1 MIILRWVVSLP
12 VLPLLHVEFCE
23 NIIITLNKCDYRLAK
38 YCFAYH
44 SILIKVVENVYHA
57 FGVREAHPQW
67 YTPVELDN
75 LIIYLSFKSLQIV
88 TLLCT
93 PFKAVPSKVPRVSK
107 TSSDFLN
114 RRHLYF
120 ILLICMIWAKSPG
133 RNPLKFTRNHALRQR
148 PYMIETIHSYTLPM

>member
-1 MIILRWVVSLP
+1 MHYVVLPFHNCLQNCCMIILSWVVSLP
-12 VLPLLHVEFCE
+12 VLPLLHVEVYE

-38 YCFAYH
+38 YCFAYD

-57 FGVREAHPQW
+57 FCVREAHPQW

-93 PFKAVPSKVPRVSK
+93 PFKAVPSKVLRVPK

-120 ILLICMIWAKSPG
+120 KSPNLHDLG
-133 RNPLKFTRNHALRQR
+133 QK
-148 PYMIETIHSYTLPM
+148 SW